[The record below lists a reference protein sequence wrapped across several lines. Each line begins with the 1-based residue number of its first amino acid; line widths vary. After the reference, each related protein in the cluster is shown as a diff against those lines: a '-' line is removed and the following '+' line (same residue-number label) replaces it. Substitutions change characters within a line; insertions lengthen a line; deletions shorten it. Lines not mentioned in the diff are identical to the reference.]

1 MEKIITLE
9 RWDFT
14 PALLYILVFIGACY
28 LQIKVRP
35 TRDILL
41 ENDEEIKREVLNTK
55 REVLA
60 SNQYI
65 IDILEKKQKQ
75 F

>member
-1 MEKIITLE
+1 MEKINLTEWNFMPSIVLY
-9 RWDFT
+9 F
-14 PALLYILVFIGACY
+14 LLLAMFSLLNIA
-28 LQIKVRP
+28 VRP

-41 ENDEEIKREVLNTK
+41 ENDEETK

-65 IDILEKKQKQ
+65 IDILEKKQTQ
-75 F
+75 L

>member
-1 MEKIITLE
+1 MEKINLNEWNFMPSIILY
-9 RWDFT
+9 F
-14 PALLYILVFIGACY
+14 LLLIMFSLLNVF
-28 LQIKVRP
+28 VRP

-55 REVLA
+55 RELLA

-75 F
+75 

>member
-1 MEKIITLE
+1 MEKINLNEWNFMPILIVY
-9 RWDFT
+9 
-14 PALLYILVFIGACY
+14 PIALIMFSMLHIFI
-28 LQIKVRP
+28 RP